1 MVKQTETCIAVI
13 GGGFFDLLRP
23 EINDYDINIIAHALS
38 RINRYTGHF
47 VTENYNVAEHCVH
60 VSYATD
66 RRYAMEG
73 LLHDASE
80 AFTGDVS
87 SPLKRLLP
95 DYRKIEDAI
104 QAEIAKR
111 FDLVYPF
118 PKEIHEADKRL
129 YWSERATVA
138 PGNDKL
144 WHQNLRSSRKV
155 TPEGWSSNVAK
166 AKFLERF
173 EELRNDRNEQARQE
187 RDSTEAA

>member
-1 MVKQTETCIAVI
+1 MVKQTETCIAVL
-13 GGGFFDLLRP
+13 GGDFFDLLHP
-23 EINDYDINIIAHALS
+23 EENDYDINIIAHALA

-47 VTENYNVAEHCVH
+47 ITENYSVAEHSVL
-60 VSYATD
+60 VSRAVD
-66 RRYAMEG
+66 PKYAMEG

-118 PKEIHEADKRL
+118 PKDVHEADKRL
-129 YWSERATVA
+129 YWNERATVA

-144 WHQNLRSSRKV
+144 WHQHLRKSTKV
-155 TPEGWSSNVAK
+155 VPEGWSPNK
-166 AKFLERF
+166 AKVEFLKRF
-173 EELRNDRNEQARQE
+173 EELSNERNEQVRGQG
-187 RDSTEAA
+187 SSSKAA